1 MCSILYILYILILYI
16 LYILFILFILY
27 IHMKQALS
35 ELTQSSELLG
45 SELIHYEGDSSY
57 ARSSCELLFLPSCC
71 FFVLHTKKNN
81 KKPKTAKLVRAVPHK
96 NFVRKSCPYEVS
108 HSHTSSRLAPF

>member
-16 LYILFILFILY
+16 LYILFILY

-57 ARSSCELLFLPSCC
+57 
-71 FFVLHTKKNN
+71 
-81 KKPKTAKLVRAVPHK
+81 KL
-96 NFVRKSCPYEVS
+96 
-108 HSHTSSRLAPF
+108 